1 MTVPP
6 SPGWE
11 GVPASTEPL
20 EAPIGEAG
28 IWKRMPKKVWVGL
41 GIVGFYVLVALLAP
55 LIAPHDPLLINPA
68 NSLASPSSEHLLGT
82 DQLGRDIFSRLLYAA
97 RVDLPIGFLGALL
110 PAIVGTILG
119 ALAGFFGRW
128 VDTAIM
134 RTADVV
140 QAFPAYILVIVLVF
154 ALGQGARSI
163 IIAFTVLAWVVYA
176 RIIRAEVMRVRDLD
190 YIQAARVAGLRR
202 LRILRV
208 HVFPNAINQ
217 TIVYLPS
224 DIVFATLALAA
235 FSFLGLG
242 IPPPT
247 PEWGAM
253 IADGQPFIRTNWWFA
268 TIPGLAIVGLG
279 LGLSLIGEGFEEG
292 LRG

>member
-1 MTVPP
+1 MIDP
-6 SPGWE
+6 E
-11 GVPASTEPL
+11 AYALEPL
-20 EAPIGEAG
+20 AAEEGPIDVRR
-28 IWKRMPKKVWVGL
+28 IWEKLPKKVWVGL
-41 GIVGFYVLVALLAP
+41 VIVVIYALIALLAP
-55 LIAPHDPLLINPA
+55 VLAPYDPLEIDPA
-68 NSLASPSSEHLLGT
+68 NKLLAPSGEHWLGT
-82 DQLGRDIFSRLLYAA
+82 DELGRDVFSRLIYAA
-97 RVDLPIGFLGALL
+97 RVDLPVGFLGAIFPMIL
-110 PAIVGTILG
+110 GTILG

-154 ALGQGARSI
+154 AMGQGARSI
-163 IIAFTVLAWVVYA
+163 LIAFTILAWVIYA
-176 RIIRAEVMRVRDLD
+176 RIVRSEVLRVRDLD
-190 YIQAARVAGLRR
+190 YVHAARVAGLGR

-208 HVFPNAINQ
+208 HVMPNAISQ
-217 TIVYLPS
+217 TLVYLPN

-253 IADGQPFIRTNWWFA
+253 IAEGQPFIRTNWWLA
-268 TIPGLAIVGLG
+268 TVPGLVIVVLG
-279 LGLSLIGEGFEEG
+279 LGISLIGEGLEEG
-292 LRG
+292 LHR

>member
-1 MTVPP
+1 MTAIP
-6 SPGWE
+6 SSPHE
-11 GVPASTEPL
+11 GVPPTIEPM
-20 EAPIGEAG
+20 EAPIGEIG

-41 GIVGFYVLVALLAP
+41 GIVGTYVLVALLAP
-55 LIAPHDPLLINPA
+55 VIAPHDPLMINPV
-68 NSLASPSSEHLLGT
+68 NSLASPSGEHWLGT
-82 DQLGRDIFSRLLYAA
+82 DQLGRDIFSRLLYAT
-97 RVDLPIGFLGALL
+97 RVDLPIGFLGALF
-110 PAIVGTILG
+110 PAILGTILG
-119 ALAGFFGRW
+119 ALAGFYGRW

-176 RIIRAEVMRVRDLD
+176 RIIRSEVLRVRDLD
-190 YIQAARVAGLRR
+190 YVHAATAAGLPK

-208 HVFPNAINQ
+208 HVFPNVINQ

-224 DIVFATLALAA
+224 DIVFATLALAS

-247 PEWGAM
+247 PEWGGM
-253 IADGQPFIRTNWWFA
+253 IADGQPFITTNWWFA
-268 TIPGLAIVGLG
+268 TVPGLAIVGLG